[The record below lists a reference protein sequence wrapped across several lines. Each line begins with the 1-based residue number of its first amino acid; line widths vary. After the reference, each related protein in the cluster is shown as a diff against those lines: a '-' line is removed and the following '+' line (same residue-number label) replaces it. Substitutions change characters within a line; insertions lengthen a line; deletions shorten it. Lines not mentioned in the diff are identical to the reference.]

1 MSMTRRGLL
10 NAMASL
16 GGAGA
21 AYETLVLF
29 DFLKPPP
36 AMAAGLSLPRDA
48 GKGRTVAILGAGVAG
63 LCAAYELDRAG
74 YDVVIL
80 EASNRI
86 GGRNLTLRRGDVLKE
101 MHTAAQVC
109 QFDEGL

>member
-1 MSMTRRGLL
+1 MSMTRRGLF

-36 AMAAGLSLPRDA
+36 AMAAGLALPADA
-48 GKGRTVAILGAGVAG
+48 GKGDGR
-63 LCAAYELDRAG
+63 DPRRRRRRA
-74 YDVVIL
+74 V
-80 EASNRI
+80 RC
-86 GGRNLTLRRGDVLKE
+86 LRARPRRL
-101 MHTAAQVC
+101 
-109 QFDEGL
+109 